1 MQSSTRLQPTRQ
13 PYVSVRM
20 VNEVYGKSHNRELAD
35 GYQKLD
41 EMAQRRDKRW
51 TEQIHDTRRQ
61 IINRTAD
68 SMYLW

>member
-1 MQSSTRLQPTRQ
+1 
-13 PYVSVRM
+13 M

-68 SMYLW
+68 SMYL